1 MEHKT
6 FRKNIWALIILILV
20 IGVMSSIVS
29 SEEPDGSPQ
38 TQKPNPEAA
47 DKFKLLPSDAEKQ
60 LVGDNTALAALKHT
74 KAVKLTR
81 EYFRDGDINKL
92 YIALNTAGEAV
103 KLDPYTSRYWA
114 TLGTVHSEL
123 ARFNI
128 FRSDEYAQDAFRQAL
143 ELAPTDASVM
153 VLIAVNLAKTG
164 ECEEA
169 LEYFEKAV
177 KTNILLLSADIAQ
190 WMNVCY
196 LTDAQTNRGIVFY
209 YNIQKQHPRYY
220 YIGLY
225 RSVLYKAHF
234 DYKSAR
240 SELTHILNRRDID
253 GATKNMARRLLEDIS
268 REEGSN

>member
-1 MEHKT
+1 MM
-6 FRKNIWALIILILV
+6 FWMRLWIA
-20 IGVMSSIVS
+20 SIVFILGMMPS
-29 SEEPDGSPQ
+29 TVFSEVLKNSYEGQQFPA
-38 TQKPNPEAA
+38 EAA
-47 DKFKLLPSDAEKQ
+47 DAFNLQPGEAEKQ
-60 LVGDNTALAALKHT
+60 LAGNPKALASLRHARATTLKREYEKTGDIKKLYTALNA
-74 KAVKLTR
+74 
-81 EYFRDGDINKL
+81 
-92 YIALNTAGEAV
+92 AGEAI
-103 KLDPYTSRYWA
+103 KLDPNISQYWV

-128 FRSDEYAQDAFRQAL
+128 FRSDEYAHDAFRQAL

-153 VLIAVNLAKTG
+153 VLLAVNLAKTG

-177 KTNILLLSADIAQ
+177 KTNILLLSTDIAQ

-196 LTDAQTNRGIVFY
+196 LTDAQTNRGVVFY

-240 SELTHILNRRDID
+240 SELTHILNHKDID
-253 GATKNMARRLLEDIS
+253 GATKNMARRLLEDIN
-268 REEGSN
+268 REEGSNS